1 MRNEAR
7 KAFKTS
13 RRAVALVM
21 AAVLC
26 LSTLVTAAPAEAAGF
41 TKPKLA
47 AKKKTLYYNK
57 KSKKTYT
64 LKVKSNKVKKIVKTT
79 WKTSKKSVVSISK
92 KKKMSVKLTAKKKGT
107 ATVTATI
114 RYVPKGMWMVRT
126 LNLKCKVTS
135 KRASSSTVTPPA
147 GKTTPKP
154 VPKPSTKPGNS
165 PNPPQGNEGQKPA
178 KVVLDQDEALFSST
192 EEGENTKELTAVV
205 KDAQGK
211 EIKDQDITW
220 STDND
225 KIAAVDDGVITA
237 KKEGRAN
244 ITASA
249 GNITSEP
256 CTVIVDT
263 TPPAVEGAK
272 ITDYKTIRVYFDE
285 TVTGEPEV
293 SVTRSAEDAE
303 DVPVRMTPVLSEDG
317 QSLILTSAAA
327 LKEGTYNLEMAG
339 LTDYVGNSLSN
350 NRKTV
355 IKSASVPDKFICRT
369 EEIPAG
375 QDEVMVYFRV
385 TDQYGEE
392 LRNYRIDDL
401 KATAETESG
410 MPLEVSVVE
419 GKDCVKITGAIGMLA
434 EGKRVV
440 ITLSSKKLGVSGEF
454 STVLVDPEGVGK
466 AAKIDRVIAESKDMA
481 NSGDSEAPQFALTT
495 DEKLNVFTLSAELL
509 DRFGSPANSR
519 VVYSINDSSGIIE
532 FVNTE
537 GSNSK
542 DTNICD
548 SDKAVTVRARKK
560 GVVTITVYLASDDS
574 QRRDITITIRPTA
587 LKRITVGE
595 LASGYNMQESQAK
608 ITLDPIGTGITAKDL
623 TYEALDDRSA
633 ERIEKIQ
640 FSDAEDGSEEIY
652 VSVTAK
658 ADSKDDPIHFIVY
671 CMEDGQKIG
680 TSNAVTYL
688 SSPMPL
694 VDKIKVEEFKETVCC
709 NKEVKTSYRLLN
721 RYGENITNI
730 AGGRLDVE
738 VSKGAIGKLSDV
750 SAEEGTL
757 TVTGESVGKTTI
769 TLKYENI
776 SETITVDV
784 KNTAVVKKVM
794 LDAAK
799 ADGEPW
805 ELIEFAGE
813 KIYIP
818 VSFEDQYEN
827 KIVVEAKD
835 WTSVLPTITI
845 NGGDKLNGA
854 SGSPVFAG
862 NISVGPAKLSSG
874 AYTAATGTDVV
885 EAVEVTYNSALSTS
899 SKIFT
904 LAYGNSTVKDFSCN
918 TVSVYL
924 RPERAPAKLVF
935 GKSSIAALPGAQ
947 YTQNVTVLDQYGT
960 EIGASNLPAVTG
972 GDDVQYKMFHKDGT
986 DCSTKISISPNAGN
1000 TQVTLNPLIDA
1011 GTYTV
1016 TAYIGDSS
1024 EDLAAIS
1031 KLVHASYTL
1040 KVGSIK
1046 DLAQSIQICET
1057 ITDKSGNQ
1065 GNQKTIS
1072 DVDYIKI
1079 SDSSNLAAE
1088 WQLDY
1093 KLYDKDGLEI
1103 AKPNTGYGI
1112 LPGELGWSVSGSNID
1127 ASIEGGLMKAKFEGT
1142 ADTGII
1148 MVELSYEPG
1157 GIRKG
1162 SLAIPVSSKNPVIKS
1177 GTYKIQTGSPL
1188 ADIDLTDVQTLN
1200 SSDTTYA
1207 IVGIDQY
1214 GDEQPAGALYSV
1226 YAKDASAAVVTKGSG
1241 NQFDVKSAGSTANGK
1256 ETVVVVKPTEK
1267 EKALEMK
1274 VKVPAVAPAPPTPPT
1289 TTTP

>member
-7 KAFKTS
+7 KAFRTS

-694 VDKIKVEEFKETVCC
+694 VDKIRVEEFKETVCC

-805 ELIEFAGE
+805 ELIEFASE

-818 VSFEDQYEN
+818 VSFEDQYKN

-845 NGGDKLNGA
+845 NGVDRTNGA
-854 SGSPVFAG
+854 GGSPVFTG
-862 NISVGPAKLSSG
+862 DISVGPAKLSSG

-885 EAVEVTYNSALSTS
+885 EAVEVEYNRALSTS

-924 RPERAPAKLVF
+924 RPERAPAKMVF

-960 EIGASNLPAVTG
+960 PVS
-972 GDDVQYKMFHKDGT
+972 GT
-986 DCSTKISISPNAGN
+986 PSISYQILDKNGVNCLGSTNVDAN
-1000 TQVTLNPLIDA
+1000 FEVTLDSNIGA

-1016 TAYIGDSS
+1016 IAYIPSGAPNPD
-1024 EDLAAIS
+1024 IS

-1057 ITDKSGNQ
+1057 ITDNSGNK
-1065 GNQKTIS
+1065 KTIS

-1079 SDSSNLAAE
+1079 SDSGDPAAA
-1088 WQLDY
+1088 WQLYY

-1103 AKPNTGYGI
+1103 AKPSAGYGI

-1127 ASIEGGLMKAKFEGT
+1127 ASIEGGLMGAKFEGT

-1177 GTYKIQTGSPL
+1177 GTYKIQETSSG
-1188 ADIDLTDVQTLN
+1188 DDVDLTEVQDLESPDV
-1200 SSDTTYA
+1200 TYS
-1207 IVGIDQY
+1207 IKGIDQY
-1214 GDEQPAGALYSV
+1214 GDQINAGALYSV
-1226 YAKDASAAVVTKGSG
+1226 YAKDKSVATVTKETAAGHLHE
-1241 NQFDVKSAGSTANGK
+1241 FKVKQTTGAAIGQ
-1256 ETVVVVKPTEK
+1256 ETVVIVKPTEK

-1274 VKVPAVAPAPPTPPT
+1274 VKVPSAP
-1289 TTTP
+1289 

>member
-21 AAVLC
+21 AVVLC

-147 GKTTPKP
+147 GKATPKP

-327 LKEGTYNLEMAG
+327 LKEGTYDLEMAG

-419 GKDCVKITGAIGMLA
+419 GKDCVKITGAIAMLA

-805 ELIEFAGE
+805 ELIEFASE

-818 VSFEDQYEN
+818 VSFEDQYKN

-845 NGGDKLNGA
+845 NGVDQTTGVG
-854 SGSPVFAG
+854 GSLVFAG
-862 NISVGPAKLSSG
+862 DISVGPAKLSSG

-885 EAVEVTYNSALSTS
+885 EAVEVEYNRALSTS
-899 SKIFT
+899 SKIIT

-960 EIGASNLPAVTG
+960 PVSGTLSINYQILDKTGA
-972 GDDVQYKMFHKDGT
+972 
-986 DCSTKISISPNAGN
+986 DCLGSTNVDTN
-1000 TQVTLNPLIDA
+1000 FEVTLDSSIGA

-1016 TAYIGDSS
+1016 IAYIGPAQNPDM
-1024 EDLAAIS
+1024 S

-1057 ITDKSGNQ
+1057 ITDNSGT
-1065 GNQKTIS
+1065 QKTIS

-1079 SDSSNLAAE
+1079 SDSSDSAAE

-1127 ASIEGGLMKAKFEGT
+1127 ASIEGGSMKAKFEGT

-1177 GTYKIQTGSPL
+1177 GTYKIQETSSGV
-1188 ADIDLTDVQTLN
+1188 DVDLTEVQDLESTDV
-1200 SSDTTYA
+1200 TYE
-1207 IVGIDQY
+1207 IKGIDQY
-1214 GDEQPAGALYSV
+1214 GNQANAGALYSV
-1226 YAKDASAAVVTKGSG
+1226 YAKDKNVAVVTKETADGRLH
-1241 NQFDVKSAGSTANGK
+1241 QFKVKQIIGVAAGQQ
-1256 ETVVVVKPTEK
+1256 TVVVVKPTEK

-1274 VKVPAVAPAPPTPPT
+1274 VKVPAASPAPTSTPSPAPTPT
-1289 TTTP
+1289 TTP

>member
-21 AAVLC
+21 AVVLC

-147 GKTTPKP
+147 GKATPKP

-327 LKEGTYNLEMAG
+327 LKEGTYDLEMAG

-419 GKDCVKITGAIGMLA
+419 GKDCVKITGAIAMLA

-805 ELIEFAGE
+805 ELIEFASE

-818 VSFEDQYEN
+818 VSFEDQYKN

-845 NGGDKLNGA
+845 NGVDQTTGVG
-854 SGSPVFAG
+854 GSLVFAG
-862 NISVGPAKLSSG
+862 DISVGPAKLSSG

-885 EAVEVTYNSALSTS
+885 EAVEVEYNRALSTS
-899 SKIFT
+899 SKIIT

-960 EIGASNLPAVTG
+960 PVSGTLSINYQILDKTGA
-972 GDDVQYKMFHKDGT
+972 
-986 DCSTKISISPNAGN
+986 DCLGSINVDTN
-1000 TQVTLNPLIDA
+1000 FEVTLDSSIGA

-1016 TAYIGDSS
+1016 IAYIGPAQNPDM
-1024 EDLAAIS
+1024 S

-1057 ITDKSGNQ
+1057 ITDNSGT
-1065 GNQKTIS
+1065 QKTIS

-1079 SDSSNLAAE
+1079 SDSSDSAAE

-1127 ASIEGGLMKAKFEGT
+1127 ASIEGGSMKAKFEGT

-1177 GTYKIQTGSPL
+1177 GTYKIQETSSGV
-1188 ADIDLTDVQTLN
+1188 DVDLTEVQDLESTDV
-1200 SSDTTYA
+1200 TYE
-1207 IVGIDQY
+1207 IKGIDQY
-1214 GDEQPAGALYSV
+1214 GNQANAGALYSV
-1226 YAKDASAAVVTKGSG
+1226 YAKDKNVAVVTKETADGRLH
-1241 NQFDVKSAGSTANGK
+1241 QFKVKQIIGVAAGQQ
-1256 ETVVVVKPTEK
+1256 TVVVVKPTEK

-1274 VKVPAVAPAPPTPPT
+1274 VKVPAASPAPTSTPSPAPTPT
-1289 TTTP
+1289 TTP

>member
-1 MRNEAR
+1 MRNEAQ
-7 KAFKTS
+7 KAFRTS
-13 RRAVALVM
+13 RRAVALAM

-147 GKTTPKP
+147 GKVTPKP
-154 VPKPSTKPGNS
+154 VPKPSTKPSNS

-225 KIAAVDDGVITA
+225 KIAAVEDGVITA

-327 LKEGTYNLEMAG
+327 LKEGTYDLEMAG

-419 GKDCVKITGAIGMLA
+419 GKDCVKITGAIAMLA

-454 STVLVDPEGVGK
+454 TTVLVDPEGVGK

-495 DEKLNVFTLSAELL
+495 DERLNVFTLGAELL

-587 LKRITVGE
+587 LRRITVGE

-709 NKEVKTSYRLLN
+709 KKEVKTSYRLLN

-730 AGGRLDVE
+730 AEGRLDVE

-794 LDAAK
+794 IDAAK

-827 KIVVEAKD
+827 KIVVEATD
-835 WTSVLPTITI
+835 WVSVLPTITI
-845 NGGDKLNGA
+845 NGVDLVNGA
-854 SGSPVFAG
+854 SGSPVFTG
-862 NISVGPAKLSSG
+862 DISVGPAKLSSG

-885 EAVEVTYNSALSTS
+885 EAVEVTYNNALSTS

-935 GKSSIAALPGAQ
+935 GKSSIAALPGAE

-960 EIGASNLPAVTG
+960 PVS
-972 GDDVQYKMFHKDGT
+972 GT
-986 DCSTKISISPNAGN
+986 PSIRYQILDKNGVNCLGSTNVDTN
-1000 TQVTLNPLIDA
+1000 FEVTLDSNIGA

-1016 TAYIGDSS
+1016 IAYIDPSGAPNPD
-1024 EDLAAIS
+1024 IS

-1057 ITDKSGNQ
+1057 ITDNSN
-1065 GNQKTIS
+1065 NQKTIS

-1079 SDSSNLAAE
+1079 SDSSDPAAE

-1127 ASIEGGLMKAKFEGT
+1127 ASIEGGLMGAKFEGT

-1177 GTYKIQTGSPL
+1177 GTYKIQTGNPL
-1188 ADIDLTDVQTLN
+1188 VDIDLTDVQTIN
-1200 SSDTTYA
+1200 STNTAYA

-1226 YAKDASAAVVTKGSG
+1226 YAKDASVAVVTKGSG
-1241 NQFDVKSAGSTANGK
+1241 NQFDVKSAGSIANGK

-1274 VKVPAVAPAPPTPPT
+1274 VKVPAASPAPTSTPSPTPSS
-1289 TTTP
+1289 TP

>member
-1 MRNEAR
+1 MRNEAQ
-7 KAFKTS
+7 KALRTS
-13 RRAVALVM
+13 RRAVALAM

-147 GKTTPKP
+147 GKVTPKP

-285 TVTGEPEV
+285 TVTGELEV

-327 LKEGTYNLEMAG
+327 LKEGTYDLEMAG

-419 GKDCVKITGAIGMLA
+419 GKDCVKITGAIAMLA

-454 STVLVDPEGVGK
+454 TTVLVDPEGVGK

-694 VDKIKVEEFKETVCC
+694 VDKIRVEEFKETVCC

-794 LDAAK
+794 IDAAK

-845 NGGDKLNGA
+845 NGVDQLNGA

-885 EAVEVTYNSALSTS
+885 EAVEVTYNNALSTS

-960 EIGASNLPAVTG
+960 PVS
-972 GDDVQYKMFHKDGT
+972 GT
-986 DCSTKISISPNAGN
+986 PSIRYQILDKNGVNCLGSTNVDTN
-1000 TQVTLNPLIDA
+1000 FEVTLDSNIGA

-1016 TAYIGDSS
+1016 IAYIDPSGAPNPD
-1024 EDLAAIS
+1024 IS

-1057 ITDKSGNQ
+1057 ITDNSN
-1065 GNQKTIS
+1065 NQKTIS

-1079 SDSSNLAAE
+1079 SDSSDPAAE

-1103 AKPNTGYGI
+1103 AKPSGSNGYGI
-1112 LPGELGWSVSGSNID
+1112 RPGELGWSVSGSNI
-1127 ASIEGGLMKAKFEGT
+1127 AVSIEDGLMKAQFEGT

-1177 GTYKIQTGSPL
+1177 GTYKIQTGNPL
-1188 ADIDLTDVQTLN
+1188 VDIDLTDVQTIN
-1200 SSDTTYA
+1200 STNTAYA

-1214 GDEQPAGALYSV
+1214 GDKQPAGALYSV
-1226 YAKDASAAVVTKGSG
+1226 YAKDASVAVVTKGSG
-1241 NQFDVKSAGSTANGK
+1241 NQFDVKSAGSIANGK

-1274 VKVPAVAPAPPTPPT
+1274 VKVPAASPAPTSTPSPTPSS
-1289 TTTP
+1289 TP

>member
-1 MRNEAR
+1 MRNEAQ
-7 KAFKTS
+7 KAFRTS
-13 RRAVALVM
+13 RRAVALAM

-147 GKTTPKP
+147 GKVTPKP
-154 VPKPSTKPGNS
+154 VPKPSTKPSNS

-225 KIAAVDDGVITA
+225 KIAAVEDGVITA

-327 LKEGTYNLEMAG
+327 LKEGTYDLEMAG

-401 KATAETESG
+401 KATARTESG

-419 GKDCVKITGAIGMLA
+419 GKDCVKITGAIAMLA

-454 STVLVDPEGVGK
+454 TTVLVDPEGVGK

-495 DEKLNVFTLSAELL
+495 DERLNVFTLGAELL

-587 LKRITVGE
+587 LRRITVGE

-709 NKEVKTSYRLLN
+709 KKEVKTSYRLLN

-730 AGGRLDVE
+730 AEGRLDVE

-794 LDAAK
+794 IDAAK

-827 KIVVEAKD
+827 KIVVEATD
-835 WTSVLPTITI
+835 WVSVLPTITI
-845 NGGDKLNGA
+845 NGVDLVNGA
-854 SGSPVFAG
+854 SGSPVFTG
-862 NISVGPAKLSSG
+862 DISVGPAKLSSG

-885 EAVEVTYNSALSTS
+885 EAVEVTYNNALSTS

-935 GKSSIAALPGAQ
+935 GKSSIAALPGAE

-960 EIGASNLPAVTG
+960 PVS
-972 GDDVQYKMFHKDGT
+972 GT
-986 DCSTKISISPNAGN
+986 PSIRYQILDKNGVNCLGSTNVDTN
-1000 TQVTLNPLIDA
+1000 FEVTLDSNIGA

-1016 TAYIGDSS
+1016 IAYIDPSGAPNPD
-1024 EDLAAIS
+1024 IS

-1057 ITDKSGNQ
+1057 ITDNSN
-1065 GNQKTIS
+1065 NQKTIS

-1079 SDSSNLAAE
+1079 SDSSDPAAE

-1127 ASIEGGLMKAKFEGT
+1127 ASIEGGLMGAKFEGT

-1177 GTYKIQTGSPL
+1177 GTYKIQTGNPL
-1188 ADIDLTDVQTLN
+1188 VDIDLTDVQTIN
-1200 SSDTTYA
+1200 STNTAYA

-1226 YAKDASAAVVTKGSG
+1226 YAKDASVAVVTKGSG
-1241 NQFDVKSAGSTANGK
+1241 NQFDVKSAGSIANGK

-1274 VKVPAVAPAPPTPPT
+1274 VKVPAASPAPTSTPSPTPSS
-1289 TTTP
+1289 TP

>member
-7 KAFKTS
+7 KAFRTS

-147 GKTTPKP
+147 GKVTPKP

-225 KIAAVDDGVITA
+225 KIAAVEDGVITA

-327 LKEGTYNLEMAG
+327 LKEGTYDLEMAG

-419 GKDCVKITGAIGMLA
+419 GKDCVKITGAIAMLA

-454 STVLVDPEGVGK
+454 TTVLVDPEGVGK

-694 VDKIKVEEFKETVCC
+694 VDKIKVDAFEETICC
-709 NKEVKTSYRLLN
+709 FKEVKTSYRLLN

-730 AGGRLDVE
+730 AEGGLDVE
-738 VSKGAIGKLSDV
+738 VSAGGIGKVSDI
-750 SAEEGTL
+750 SAEEGIL
-757 TVTGESVGKTTI
+757 AVTGQSPGKITI

-776 SETITVDV
+776 SETILEEVYDTATVKTVMID
-784 KNTAVVKKVM
+784 TAR
-794 LDAAK
+794 
-799 ADGEPW
+799 ADGKSW
-805 ELIEFAGE
+805 ELVQENTE
-813 KIYIP
+813 KVIIP
-818 VSFEDQYEN
+818 VSFKDQYKN
-827 KIVVEAKD
+827 KITVKFDDWEDYLPEAI
-835 WTSVLPTITI
+835 V
-845 NGGDKLNGA
+845 NGA
-854 SGSPVFAG
+854 LKDNNSGG
-862 NISVGPAKLSSG
+862 IQNISSEYISINPVDLSG
-874 AYTAATGTDVV
+874 DALVRGDIV
-885 EAVEVTYNSALSTS
+885 EAVALQCNKNAPNAPTKPNSQ
-899 SKIFT
+899 IFKFSF
-904 LAYGNSTVKDFSCN
+904 ANSGVEGFSCN

-924 RPERAPAKLVF
+924 RPERTPSKLVF
-935 GKSSIAALPGAQ
+935 EESSIVAMSEAN
-947 YTQNVTVLDQYGT
+947 YTQKVTVLDQYGD
-960 EIGASNLPAVTG
+960 EWGAASPSVT
-972 GDDVQYKMFHKDGT
+972 YKVFDKDGMDHSADVDLT
-986 DCSTKISISPNAGN
+986 
-1000 TQVTLNPLIDA
+1000 NPSNIELRPSLSA

-1016 TAYIGDSS
+1016 FAYITKAGSPIPSTPAD
-1024 EDLAAIS
+1024 IS

-1040 KVGSIK
+1040 KVGNVK

-1057 ITDKSGNQ
+1057 IVDKGT

-1072 DVDYIKI
+1072 DVDYIMI
-1079 SDSSNLAAE
+1079 TNSDPGNSQAE

-1103 AKPNTGYGI
+1103 AKPSGPNGYGI
-1112 LPGELGWSVSGSNID
+1112 LPGELGWSVSGSNI
-1127 ASIEGGLMKAKFEGT
+1127 AVSIKDGLMKAQFEGT

-1177 GTYKIQTGSPL
+1177 GTYKIQKTSSG
-1188 ADIDLTDVQTLN
+1188 ADVDLTEVQDLESPDV
-1200 SSDTTYA
+1200 TYS
-1207 IVGIDQY
+1207 IKGIDQY
-1214 GDEQPAGALYSV
+1214 GDQIAAGALYSV
-1226 YAKDASAAVVTKGSG
+1226 YAKDKSVATVTKETAVGHLHE
-1241 NQFDVKSAGSTANGK
+1241 FKVKQTTGATIGQ
-1256 ETVVVVKPTEK
+1256 ETVVIVKPTEK

-1274 VKVPAVAPAPPTPPT
+1274 VKVPAAAP
-1289 TTTP
+1289 

>member
-1 MRNEAR
+1 MRNEAQ
-7 KAFKTS
+7 KAFRTS
-13 RRAVALVM
+13 RRAVALAM

-147 GKTTPKP
+147 GKVTPKP
-154 VPKPSTKPGNS
+154 VPKPSTKPSNS

-225 KIAAVDDGVITA
+225 KIAAVEDGVITA

-327 LKEGTYNLEMAG
+327 LKEGTYDLEMAG

-401 KATAETESG
+401 KATARTESG

-419 GKDCVKITGAIGMLA
+419 GKDCVKITGAIAMLA
-434 EGKRVV
+434 EGKRVM

-454 STVLVDPEGVGK
+454 TTVLVDPEGVGK

-495 DEKLNVFTLSAELL
+495 DERLNVFTLGAELL

-587 LKRITVGE
+587 LRRITVGE

-709 NKEVKTSYRLLN
+709 KKEVKTSYRLLN

-730 AGGRLDVE
+730 AEGRLDVE

-794 LDAAK
+794 IDAAK

-827 KIVVEAKD
+827 KIVVEATD
-835 WTSVLPTITI
+835 WVSVLPTITI
-845 NGGDKLNGA
+845 NGVDLVNGA
-854 SGSPVFAG
+854 SGSPVFTG
-862 NISVGPAKLSSG
+862 DISVGPAKLSSG

-885 EAVEVTYNSALSTS
+885 EAVEVTYNNALSTS

-935 GKSSIAALPGAQ
+935 GKSSIAALPGAE

-960 EIGASNLPAVTG
+960 PVS
-972 GDDVQYKMFHKDGT
+972 GT
-986 DCSTKISISPNAGN
+986 PSIRYQILDKNGVNCLGSTNVDTN
-1000 TQVTLNPLIDA
+1000 FEVTLDSNIGA

-1016 TAYIGDSS
+1016 IAYIDPSGAPNPD
-1024 EDLAAIS
+1024 IS

-1057 ITDKSGNQ
+1057 ITDNSN
-1065 GNQKTIS
+1065 NQKTIS

-1079 SDSSNLAAE
+1079 SDSSDPAAE

-1127 ASIEGGLMKAKFEGT
+1127 ASIEGGLMGAKFEGT

-1177 GTYKIQTGSPL
+1177 GTYKIQTGNPL
-1188 ADIDLTDVQTLN
+1188 VDIDLTDVQTIN
-1200 SSDTTYA
+1200 STNTAYA

-1226 YAKDASAAVVTKGSG
+1226 YAKDASVAVVTKGSG
-1241 NQFDVKSAGSTANGK
+1241 NQFDVKSAGSIANGK

-1274 VKVPAVAPAPPTPPT
+1274 VKVPAASPAPTSTPSPTPSS
-1289 TTTP
+1289 TP

>member
-7 KAFKTS
+7 KAFRTS

-147 GKTTPKP
+147 GKVTPKP

-165 PNPPQGNEGQKPA
+165 PNPPQGTESQKPA

-225 KIAAVDDGVITA
+225 KIAAVEDGVITA

-327 LKEGTYNLEMAG
+327 LKEGTYDLEMAG

-385 TDQYGEE
+385 ADQYGEE

-419 GKDCVKITGAIGMLA
+419 GKDCVKITGAIAMLA

-454 STVLVDPEGVGK
+454 TTVLVDSEGVGK

-495 DEKLNVFTLSAELL
+495 DERLNVFTLGAELL

-587 LKRITVGE
+587 LRRITVGE

-794 LDAAK
+794 IDAAK

-827 KIVVEAKD
+827 KIVVEATD
-835 WTSVLPTITI
+835 WVSVLPTITI
-845 NGGDKLNGA
+845 NGVDQVNGA
-854 SGSPVFAG
+854 SGSPVFTG
-862 NISVGPAKLSSG
+862 DISVGPAKLSSG

-885 EAVEVTYNSALSTS
+885 EAVEVTYNNALSTS

-935 GKSSIAALPGAQ
+935 GKSSIAALPGAE

-960 EIGASNLPAVTG
+960 PVS
-972 GDDVQYKMFHKDGT
+972 GT
-986 DCSTKISISPNAGN
+986 PSIRYQILDKNGVNCLGSTNVDTN
-1000 TQVTLNPLIDA
+1000 FEVTLDSNIGA

-1016 TAYIGDSS
+1016 IAYIDPSGAPNPD
-1024 EDLAAIS
+1024 IS

-1057 ITDKSGNQ
+1057 ITDNSS
-1065 GNQKTIS
+1065 NQKTIS

-1079 SDSSNLAAE
+1079 SDSSNPAAE

-1127 ASIEGGLMKAKFEGT
+1127 ASIEGGLMGAKFEGT

-1177 GTYKIQTGSPL
+1177 GTYKIQTGNPL
-1188 ADIDLTDVQTLN
+1188 VDIDLTDVQTIN
-1200 SSDTTYA
+1200 STNTAYA

-1226 YAKDASAAVVTKGSG
+1226 YAKDASVAVVTKGSG
-1241 NQFDVKSAGSTANGK
+1241 NQFDVKSAGSIANGK

-1274 VKVPAVAPAPPTPPT
+1274 VKVPAASPAPTSTPSPTPSS
-1289 TTTP
+1289 TP

>member
-7 KAFKTS
+7 EAFRTS

-26 LSTLVTAAPAEAAGF
+26 LSTLATAAPAEAAGF

-126 LNLKCKVTS
+126 LKLKCKVTS

-147 GKTTPKP
+147 GKATPKP

-165 PNPPQGNEGQKPA
+165 PTPPQGTESQKPA

-225 KIAAVDDGVITA
+225 KIAAVEDGVITA

-327 LKEGTYNLEMAG
+327 LKEGTYDLEMAG

-419 GKDCVKITGAIGMLA
+419 GKDCVKITGAIAMLA

-658 ADSKDDPIHFIVY
+658 ADSKDDPIRFIVY

-694 VDKIKVEEFKETVCC
+694 VDKIKVDAFEETICC
-709 NKEVKTSYRLLN
+709 FKEVKTSYRLLN

-730 AGGRLDVE
+730 AEGGLDVE
-738 VSKGAIGKLSDV
+738 VSAGGIGKVSDM
-750 SAEEGTL
+750 SAEEGIL
-757 TVTGESVGKTTI
+757 AVTGQSPGKITI

-776 SETITVDV
+776 SETILEEVSDTATVKTVMID
-784 KNTAVVKKVM
+784 TAR
-794 LDAAK
+794 
-799 ADGEPW
+799 ADGKSW
-805 ELIEFAGE
+805 ELVQENTE
-813 KIYIP
+813 KVIIP
-818 VSFEDQYEN
+818 VSFKDQYKH
-827 KIVVEAKD
+827 KITVKFDDWEDYLPEAI
-835 WTSVLPTITI
+835 V
-845 NGGDKLNGA
+845 NGA
-854 SGSPVFAG
+854 LKDNNLSGIQ
-862 NISVGPAKLSSG
+862 NISNEYISINPVDLSGDALGSG
-874 AYTAATGTDVV
+874 DIV
-885 EAVEVTYNSALSTS
+885 EAVALQCNMNAPNAPTKPNSQ
-899 SKIFT
+899 IFKFSF
-904 LAYGNSTVKDFSCN
+904 ANSGVEGFSCN

-924 RPERAPAKLVF
+924 RPKRTPSKLVF
-935 GKSSIAALPGAQ
+935 EESSIVAVSKAN
-947 YTQNVTVLDQYGT
+947 YTQNVIVLDQYGD
-960 EIGASNLPAVTG
+960 EWRASPPNVS
-972 GDDVQYKMFHKDGT
+972 YKVFDKDGV
-986 DCSTKISISPNAGN
+986 DHSAGVDLANYPN
-1000 TQVTLNPLIDA
+1000 VELKPSLSA

-1016 TAYIGDSS
+1016 FAYIANAGSPSTPAD
-1024 EDLAAIS
+1024 IS

-1046 DLAQSIQICET
+1046 DLAQSIQISET
-1057 ITDKSGNQ
+1057 ITGNSGSS
-1065 GNQKTIS
+1065 GSSGSVQKTIS
-1072 DVDYIKI
+1072 DVDYIEISKS
-1079 SDSSNLAAE
+1079 SDSMSAK
-1088 WQLDY
+1088 WQLVY

-1103 AKPNTGYGI
+1103 AKPSAGYEI

-1127 ASIEGGLMKAKFEGT
+1127 VSIKDGLMEAKFQGT

-1177 GTYKIQTGSPL
+1177 GTYKIQTVSLLG
-1188 ADIDLTDVQTLN
+1188 DIDLTNVQTIN
-1200 SSDTTYA
+1200 STDTTYA

-1226 YAKDASAAVVTKGSG
+1226 YAKDASVATVTKGSG
-1241 NQFDVKSAGSTANGK
+1241 NQFDVKSAGSSANGK

-1274 VKVPAVAPAPPTPPT
+1274 VKVPSAP
-1289 TTTP
+1289 